1 MGTRAESGYAATGET
16 DSRASRTKKEKE
28 KKVSKLGPR
37 RDFLKARFVA
47 RGRSH
52 VWQASATGSELQP
65 HRNSGPRRCR
75 LYEEIILV
83 EGQLGQAT
91 IRHDDDQE
99 TISNFPPQ
107 PLRNVAVCD
116 LRLEVFAEGWIG
128 LRASTSFLFFD
139 MRPKHGLSGP
149 RTVGTLK
156 SCQPTHAGSSDI

>member
-1 MGTRAESGYAATGET
+1 MAEVTCGRHQPLAANFSHIGIQ
-16 DSRASRTKKEKE
+16 DPAGADFTK
-28 KKVSKLGPR
+28 
-37 RDFLKARFVA
+37 
-47 RGRSH
+47 
-52 VWQASATGSELQP
+52 
-65 HRNSGPRRCR
+65 
-75 LYEEIILV
+75 EIILV

-128 LRASTSFLFFD
+128 LRASTSFFFFD
-139 MRPKHGLSGP
+139 MRPKHGRSGP
-149 RTVGTLK
+149 RTIGTLK